1 MPCGLHSQK
10 EGSRPQQS
18 RPACEYVCPPLA
30 DSGAPNQPDRHGHS
44 GETRSRRSRRDYR
57 SPAPLHGHA
66 RRRKTKFH
74 DDDERDARRFPREQA
89 DPRRIPRA
97 GRFTKTVNAAGK
109 PSRANCACL
118 RSAENS
124 LVQQSLYV
132 SILKSKRDQ
141 EHRAG
146 HDVSGGVKLSVAK
159 LALIE
164 QFRVHTKD
172 TGSPE
177 VQIALLSERI
187 SYLTT
192 HLKSHAKDHASRRG
206 LIMMV
211 NKRRRLLDY
220 LNRRDPDRYRE
231 IVERLSLRK

>member
-1 MPCGLHSQK
+1 MP
-10 EGSRPQQS
+10 E
-18 RPACEYVCPPLA
+18 
-30 DSGAPNQPDRHGHS
+30 
-44 GETRSRRSRRDYR
+44 
-57 SPAPLHGHA
+57 
-66 RRRKTKFH
+66 
-74 DDDERDARRFPREQA
+74 
-89 DPRRIPRA
+89 I
-97 GRFTKTVNAAGK
+97 
-109 PSRANCACL
+109 
-118 RSAENS
+118 S
-124 LVQQSLYV
+124 LVRQSLYV

-146 HDVSGGVKLSVAK
+146 HDVSGGVELSAAK